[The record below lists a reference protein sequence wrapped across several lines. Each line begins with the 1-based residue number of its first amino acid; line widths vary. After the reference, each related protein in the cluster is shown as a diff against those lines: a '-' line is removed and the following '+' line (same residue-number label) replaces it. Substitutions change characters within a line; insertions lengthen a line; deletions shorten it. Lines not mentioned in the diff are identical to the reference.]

1 MIVDCV
7 YKNVVDTYSC
17 FKSNDCNDEQSVN
30 SWQLVVILVH
40 LYRVSV
46 DSDGP
51 LEQCIMT
58 VDQNLMQDKISGEI
72 FGNCKCM
79 KNFNIS
85 FNNSFLVIK
94 IMLCVNTTEM
104 VDYFVNN

>member
-1 MIVDCV
+1 
-7 YKNVVDTYSC
+7 
-17 FKSNDCNDEQSVN
+17 
-30 SWQLVVILVH
+30 
-40 LYRVSV
+40 
-46 DSDGP
+46 
-51 LEQCIMT
+51 MT

>member
-17 FKSNDCNDEQSVN
+17 FKSNYCNDEQSVN

-58 VDQNLMQDKISGEI
+58 ENLMQDKISGVI
-72 FGNCKCM
+72 FGNCKCIK
-79 KNFNIS
+79 KNFSIS
-85 FNNSFLVIK
+85 FNNSSLVIK
-94 IMLCVNTTEM
+94 MMLCVNTTEM